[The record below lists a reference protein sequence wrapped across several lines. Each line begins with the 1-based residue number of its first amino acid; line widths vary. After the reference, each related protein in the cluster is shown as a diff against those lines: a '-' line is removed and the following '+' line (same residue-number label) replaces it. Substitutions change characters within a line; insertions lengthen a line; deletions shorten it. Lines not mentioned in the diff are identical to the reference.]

1 MTGLQYQIGVFTSL
15 ALTCMD
21 YLQLDI
27 KQIKMHT
34 VFQAVDRSDKSWEY
48 IQDLLSQ
55 LQNSPID

>member
-1 MTGLQYQIGVFTSL
+1 
-15 ALTCMD
+15 MD